1 MPKIRLNDAF
11 AQQSQIARH
20 INCGTSAFLANPI
33 EPLKIRIL
41 AIGYSVV
48 FRFGHLNRGRM
59 NLDQNSPTIG
69 GGVFRA
75 GKQAL
80 STIISKD
87 FLLDLIERTIVLILF
102 LYFANKMLP
111 RFAGLITT
119 EIAHPELLWLA
130 ASTNL
135 QAALLVISESLGVF
149 LILTRRFATTASTR
163 PLDWAL
169 SFAAVNAPLL
179 ATPAA
184 ASTLLPP
191 QIATAVM
198 IAGMII
204 QISAKAA
211 LWRSYG
217 LIPANR
223 GVKTKGP
230 YCLVRHPMYVG
241 YTLTHIGFLLGF
253 PSLQNFLLYLTT
265 FLIEVA
271 RLVREELILR
281 KDPLYRDY
289 AARVRYRLLPGIF

>member
-75 GKQAL
+75 GKRAL

-149 LILTRRFATTASTR
+149 LILTRRFATSVSTR

-169 SFAAVNAPLL
+169 SFTAVNAPLL
-179 ATPAA
+179 AAPAA
-184 ASTLLPP
+184 ASTLLPS

-230 YCLVRHPMYVG
+230 YCLVRHPMYAG